1 MTVETVTRTK
11 GKNVLITSAG
21 RRVSLVRYFM
31 AAVAQTSGGK
41 VVAVDL
47 NPPLSAACQ
56 IADIHEPICA
66 VSDPSYPAQLLELCH
81 RHDISLVIPT
91 IDTELSLLA
100 ELRDQWGEQH
110 GINIVISDV
119 DLIRACRNKR
129 ETAAIFTSLKIE
141 TPQELD
147 VDSTEFPRFVKPVGG
162 SRSIDIHI
170 LDNASELTESL
181 KNTDYYIHQE
191 LVDTKRFREF
201 TVDAFYDARG
211 TLRGIVPRERLEV
224 RDGEVSKS
232 RTLKGALLDYLAGA
246 LAKLEGAYG
255 CITLQFFVDLAD
267 NNAPEI
273 LGIEINPRFGGGYPL
288 TQRSGATFVD
298 WLVKEH
304 FTGETADYFDGWI
317 DGLVMLRYD
326 AEVFIG
332 V

>member
-1 MTVETVTRTK
+1 MTLETATRPK

-21 RRVSLVRYFM
+21 RRVSLVQYFKT
-31 AAVAQTSGGK
+31 AVAQASSGK
-41 VVAVDL
+41 VIAVDL

-56 IADIHEPICA
+56 IADMHEPICA
-66 VSDPSYPAQLLELCH
+66 VSDPSYVEQLLNLCL

-91 IDTELSLLA
+91 IDTELALLA
-100 ELRDQWGEQH
+100 ELRNEWAQEH

-119 DLIRACRNKR
+119 DFVRACRNKR
-129 ETAAIFTSLKIE
+129 ETAGLFTSLNIA
-141 TPQELD
+141 TPKELD
-147 VDSTEFPRFVKPVGG
+147 LDSSEFPRFVKPVGG
-162 SRSIDIHI
+162 SRSIDIHV
-170 LDNASELTESL
+170 LKNASELTEDL
-181 KNTDYYIHQE
+181 RNTDYYIHQE

-211 TLRGIVPRERLEV
+211 ALRAVVPRERLEV

-232 RTLKGALLDYLAGA
+232 RTLKGALLGYLASA
-246 LAKLEGAYG
+246 LTNLEGAYG

-267 NNAPEI
+267 IDAPEI

-288 TQRSGATFVD
+288 TQRSGATYVD
-298 WLVKEH
+298 WLVNEH

-332 V
+332 G

>member
-1 MTVETVTRTK
+1 MTLETATRPK

-21 RRVSLVRYFM
+21 RRVSLVQYFM
-31 AAVAQTSGGK
+31 TAVAQASGGK
-41 VVAVDL
+41 VIAVDL

-56 IADIHEPICA
+56 IADMHEPICA
-66 VSDPSYPAQLLELCH
+66 VSDPSYVEQLLNLCL

-91 IDTELSLLA
+91 IDTELALLA
-100 ELRDQWGEQH
+100 ELRDEWAQEH

-119 DLIRACRNKR
+119 DFVRACRNKR
-129 ETAAIFTSLKIE
+129 ETAGLFTSLNIA
-141 TPQELD
+141 TPKELD
-147 VDSTEFPRFVKPVGG
+147 LDSSEFPRFVKPVGG
-162 SRSIDIHI
+162 SRSIDIHV
-170 LDNASELTESL
+170 LKNASELTEDL
-181 KNTDYYIHQE
+181 RNTDYYIHQE

-211 TLRGIVPRERLEV
+211 ALRAVVPRERLEV

-232 RTLKGALLDYLAGA
+232 RTLKGALLGYLASA
-246 LAKLEGAYG
+246 LTNLEGAYG

-267 NNAPEI
+267 IDAPEI

-288 TQRSGATFVD
+288 TQRSGATYVD
-298 WLVKEH
+298 WLVNEH
-304 FTGETADYFDGWI
+304 FNGETADYFDGWI

-332 V
+332 G